1 MDRIRQAAQV
11 SILRALG
18 FTALAIGTF
27 MVGFSFEPALCFGAG
42 AALTGIA
49 AAVLWWKGAQAPT
62 RSYRKTE
69 VWILLDR
76 NLGLPPEHAQEAV
89 GGLLRELYYRYALMA
104 SGLAVGFWLLSLA
117 IRAAFQN

>member
-1 MDRIRQAAQV
+1 MDRIRQAAQT

-18 FTALAIGTF
+18 FTALGIGTF
-27 MVGFSFEPALCFGAG
+27 MAGLSFEPALCFGAG
-42 AALTGIA
+42 ATLTGIT

-76 NLGLPPEHAQEAV
+76 KLGLPPERAQEAV
-89 GGLLRELYYRYALMA
+89 GGLLRELYYHYALWV
-104 SGLAVGFWLLSLA
+104 SGLAVGFWLISLA
-117 IRAAFQN
+117 IRALFQ

>member
-1 MDRIRQAAQV
+1 MDRIRQAAQT

-27 MVGFSFEPALCFGAG
+27 MAGLSFEPALCFGTG
-42 AALTGIA
+42 ATLTGIA

-62 RSYRKTE
+62 RGYRKTE

-76 NLGLPPEHAQEAV
+76 DLGLPPERAQEAI
-89 GGLLRELYYRYALMA
+89 GGILRELYYHYARITA
-104 SGLAVGFWLLSLA
+104 GLAVAFWLTSLA
-117 IRAAFQN
+117 IRAAF

>member
-27 MVGFSFEPALCFGAG
+27 MIGFSFEPALCFGAG

-49 AAVLWWKGAQAPT
+49 AAVLWWKGAQAPRRWCAPVLIS
-62 RSYRKTE
+62 RS
-69 VWILLDR
+69 
-76 NLGLPPEHAQEAV
+76 
-89 GGLLRELYYRYALMA
+89 AL
-104 SGLAVGFWLLSLA
+104 SVRGS
-117 IRAAFQN
+117 

>member
-27 MVGFSFEPALCFGAG
+27 MAGLSFEPALCFGAG
-42 AALTGIA
+42 ATLTGIT
-49 AAVLWWKGAQAPT
+49 AAVLWWKGSQSPT
-62 RSYRKTE
+62 HSYRKTE

-76 NLGLPPEHAQEAV
+76 NLDLPPERAQEAV
-89 GGLLRELYYRYALMA
+89 GGLLRELYYRYARIV
-104 SGLAVGFWLLSLA
+104 SGLAVAFWLLSLA
-117 IRAAFQN
+117 IRAAF

>member
-1 MDRIRQAAQV
+1 MDMDRIRQAAQISV
-11 SILRALG
+11 LRALG

-27 MVGFSFEPALCFGAG
+27 MAGLSFEPALCFGAG
-42 AALTGIA
+42 AALTGIT

-76 NLGLPPEHAQEAV
+76 NLGLPSKRAQEAI
-89 GGLLRELYYRYALMA
+89 GGLLRELYYRYALVT
-104 SGLAVGFWLLSLA
+104 SGLAIGFWLTSLA
-117 IRAAFQN
+117 IRAAF